1 MSTTTDNTKAS
12 ICRSNNGAKLNTV
25 FTDINDCTSDVEA
38 KRKKT
43 FATDA
48 IKIKNDIDFLK
59 SGIEDT
65 LHTGDAMFGSFGPAD
80 ITKDVKQRNSELE
93 KKKEDLKTDISKKEA
108 IIERNNRDFSDV
120 KQALP
125 EQEETKS
132 LHFIEDYTLAF
143 LSISYFF
150 MVVVAIYL
158 YTIGP
163 NQKVNAATAIGVFGA
178 TAAASNTGS
187 SGLTRFFKALLFALF
202 GTMFS
207 GMILYYLC

>member
-1 MSTTTDNTKAS
+1 MSTTTTDNTKAS

-80 ITKDVKQRNSELE
+80 ITKDVKQRNSDLE

-125 EQEETKS
+125 EQETPKS

-143 LSISYFF
+143 LSIAYFF
-150 MVVVAIYL
+150 MLVVCIYL
-158 YTIGP
+158 YTISSNDMLP
-163 NQKVNAATAIGVFGA
+163 AFG
-178 TAAASNTGS
+178 
-187 SGLTRFFKALLFALF
+187 KALLMGVFA
-202 GTMFS
+202 TIFS

>member
-1 MSTTTDNTKAS
+1 MSTTTTDNTKAS

-38 KRKKT
+38 NRKKT

-125 EQEETKS
+125 EQETPKS

-150 MVVVAIYL
+150 MVVICIYL
-158 YTIGP
+158 YTISSTEMVTGFF
-163 NQKVNAATAIGVFGA
+163 KVLLMAVFG
-178 TAAASNTGS
+178 SI
-187 SGLTRFFKALLFALF
+187 
-202 GTMFS
+202 FS